1 VKVNFLDKSALNPPP
16 RPPKFIDPSD
26 VQFVVQAL
34 LDGRKIGA
42 YTDLAPGSQ
51 QYLSRSRVSTPLH
64 GKRRLVHALCPLNN
78 ATVKQ
83 PTRYETLKSLPN
95 ILKPNDFMV
104 SLDVES
110 AFFHVVIAESHR
122 KYFSSHFAI
131 PAFVR
136 GEFIPLQ
143 PGGYWCCTNPRL
155 HPTPSAST
163 KPHLRHFYYQVIEW
177 SHSSLPL
184 GWTSSPRIWGE
195 VINVVNCALKRAGI
209 RTLLY
214 VDDLLACCGTEA
226 EAFLAR
232 EIIAKTLED
241 AGITKSPTKGQWNP
255 SQVLHDHLGNII
267 DSKGAGCLQLPE
279 RRCAMIRRA
288 ARHLL
293 YQAST
298 NRRLICSKDLQRF
311 TGQAVSAL
319 SAIPLALFRLRSLYN
334 CQERFRPRSFLTQR
348 AIDDLLYWRHM
359 STSHPDNM
367 HILWP
372 DVPTTA
378 LTTDASGSILEV
390 PLEARRES
398 GGFWMPW
405 ERQQIIALKEL
416 KAVQHGLHEN
426 LPLIQGKRIRL
437 FQDNTNVVAC
447 LTKFSSRSK
456 LLMDELY
463 HIVPWLQKHQISLE
477 VLYIRSEHNIADPAS
492 RRRNADL
499 WSLKPRTQ
507 NFLLQQ
513 VQQHLGQSVDT
524 DPFACHQSAVAAR
537 YCTPLHDRHS
547 AGFNGLLLNWSPP
560 HVVYLNPPWNLLPQ
574 VLLKMQASRAKGVV
588 VYPDWPLQLWFA
600 DLEACNK
607 AIFHLP
613 SPYTCVRPHHPGKV
627 EPFLHRGLVLKA
639 MLFDFA

>member
-1 VKVNFLDKSALNPPP
+1 
-16 RPPKFIDPSD
+16 
-26 VQFVVQAL
+26 
-34 LDGRKIGA
+34 
-42 YTDLAPGSQ
+42 
-51 QYLSRSRVSTPLH
+51 
-64 GKRRLVHALCPLNN
+64 
-78 ATVKQ
+78 
-83 PTRYETLKSLPN
+83 
-95 ILKPNDFMV
+95 
-104 SLDVES
+104 
-110 AFFHVVIAESHR
+110 
-122 KYFSSHFAI
+122 
-131 PAFVR
+131 
-136 GEFIPLQ
+136 
-143 PGGYWCCTNPRL
+143 
-155 HPTPSAST
+155 
-163 KPHLRHFYYQVIEW
+163 
-177 SHSSLPL
+177 
-184 GWTSSPRIWGE
+184 
-195 VINVVNCALKRAGI
+195 
-209 RTLLY
+209 
-214 VDDLLACCGTEA
+214 
-226 EAFLAR
+226 
-232 EIIAKTLED
+232 
-241 AGITKSPTKGQWNP
+241 
-255 SQVLHDHLGNII
+255 
-267 DSKGAGCLQLPE
+267 
-279 RRCAMIRRA
+279 
-288 ARHLL
+288 
-293 YQAST
+293 
-298 NRRLICSKDLQRF
+298 
-311 TGQAVSAL
+311 
-319 SAIPLALFRLRSLYN
+319 
-334 CQERFRPRSFLTQR
+334 
-348 AIDDLLYWRHM
+348 M
-359 STSHPDNM
+359 STSHSDNM